1 MTDTLTVL
9 APGQPWTSV
18 RGRSLVLVDD
28 QWYAE
33 ELFEKAAAQ
42 VEAGPG
48 VERVDRDG
56 KGGFILAQSHRD
68 ELNAIRTCDAHVLLF
83 VSTDT
88 DVKTLMSVA
97 RKCPGATFIV
107 HPTTDQSAVEA
118 LTDGG
123 IPFELYRDF
132 KPGRGKADLALLT
145 NDWGFERRAFLAGCR
160 RHGIRTVCLQ
170 EAANVDFDGPPHR
183 MRWADIAL
191 LQGPHA
197 LAYLH
202 RDNCMLTGNP
212 RFDDFE
218 PLPIPEKPVVLINCN
233 FIFGFA
239 FLELARRWT
248 EEVVHAVES
257 LGLPYRITVH
267 PRDETDLRGIEHV
280 QSSGAYKVRD
290 QLAQCSVLVSRDS
303 SLPYEALR
311 LNRRAVYY
319 DPFGEKE
326 RCLRED
332 DTGFIEKCVTPG
344 ELRACLE
351 KVIRKPPPEH
361 AREQFDRAS
370 QYLCTSGDGHCD
382 LRVIRALHTIASHPR
397 LYTGSDALKQ
407 ASTIIVLN
415 RFLHVSLRPRLR
427 KITWLRALWRA
438 AKRLRMKSSRF

>member
-1 MTDTLTVL
+1 M
-9 APGQPWTSV
+9 

-56 KGGFILAQSHRD
+56 KGGFILAQPYRD
-68 ELNAIRTCDAHVLLF
+68 EVAAVQACDARVLLF

-97 RKCPGATFIV
+97 QKCPSATFIV
-107 HPTTDQSAVEA
+107 HSTTDQSAVNA

-123 IPFELYRDF
+123 VPFELYRDF
-132 KPGRGKADLALLT
+132 KLGRGKADLALLT
-145 NDWGFERRAFLAGCR
+145 NDWGFERRTFLAGCR
-160 RHGIRTVCLQ
+160 RHGIPTVCLQ
-170 EAANVDFDGPPHR
+170 EAANVDFSGAPHR
-183 MRWADIAL
+183 MRWADTVLA
-191 LQGPHA
+191 QGPHA
-197 LAYLH
+197 LRYLK
-202 RDNCMLTGNP
+202 RDVSFLTGNP
-212 RFDDFE
+212 RFDDFL
-218 PLPIPEKPVVLINCN
+218 PLPLPDRPLVLINCN

-248 EEVVHAVES
+248 EEVVHAAES

-280 QSSGAYKVRD
+280 QPSGAYKVRD

-311 LNRRAVYY
+311 LNRPAVYY

-326 RCLRED
+326 LCLRED
-332 DTGFIEKCVTPG
+332 DTGFIEKCVTPD
-344 ELRACLE
+344 ELRTCLE
-351 KVIRKPPPEH
+351 EVIQKPPPQQ
-361 AREQFDRAS
+361 AREQFDWAN

-382 LRVIRALHTIASHPR
+382 LRVIRALHTIASNPG

-407 ASTIIVLN
+407 ASAIIVVN
-415 RFLHVSLRPRLR
+415 HFLHVTLRPRLR
-427 KITWLRALWRA
+427 RIAWLRALWRA
-438 AKRLRMKSSRF
+438 AKRLKMKLAGY